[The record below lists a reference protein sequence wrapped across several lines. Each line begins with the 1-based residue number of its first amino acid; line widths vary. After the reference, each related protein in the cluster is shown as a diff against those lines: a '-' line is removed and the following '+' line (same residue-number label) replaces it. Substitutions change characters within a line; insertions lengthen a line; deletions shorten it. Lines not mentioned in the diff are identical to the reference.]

1 MIKHQQR
8 MKYTL
13 LEVIAGEL
21 VWSLAYCG
29 LEALQSPVPVCSG
42 YREDTPAI

>member
-8 MKYTL
+8 RKYTL
-13 LEVIAGEL
+13 LEVIAEL

-42 YREDTPAI
+42 YREDIQAI